1 MSNSIAVR
9 CLLVPMGLEQQLLF
23 PITVVAEIFPY
34 QKPEPVVG
42 SHPSWLLGSINWRGQ
57 PLLVMS
63 MEKILSLPLSSSKPY
78 RTMILYGLESNQTL
92 PFYAFLVTDIPR
104 TLNLTEAALTHFVPG
119 ERNGIAFQVEIAQ
132 QGTAWI
138 PDLTYLEN
146 LLRKYQSHLSSPPVI

>member
-9 CLLVPMGLEQQLLF
+9 CLLVPIGLEQQLLL
-23 PITVVAEIFPY
+23 PSTVIAEVFPY

-57 PLLVMS
+57 PVLVMS
-63 MEKILSLPLSSSKPY
+63 MEKILSLPLPSSKPY

-104 TLNLTEAALTHFVPG
+104 TLNLTEAGLTHFVSG
-119 ERNGIAFQVEIAQ
+119 ERNGIVFQVEIAQ
-132 QGTAWI
+132 QGSAWI
-138 PDLTYLEN
+138 LDLTYLEN
-146 LLRKYQSHLSSPPVI
+146 LLRKYQSHLSSPSVI